1 MWQEW
6 GNLEERQVAEGRDEF
21 MGNCVWMSRAEGNIR
36 SGNIRSSSGC
46 SSFRSS
52 RSFRSCSRIRFRI
65 VEQVGVLG
73 VV

>member
-36 SGNIRSSSGC
+36 SRNTRSSSDS